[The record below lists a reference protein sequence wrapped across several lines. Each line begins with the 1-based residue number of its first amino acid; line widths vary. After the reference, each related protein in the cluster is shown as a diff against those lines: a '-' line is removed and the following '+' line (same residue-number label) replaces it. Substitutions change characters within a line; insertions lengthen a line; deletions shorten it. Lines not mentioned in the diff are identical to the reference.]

1 MKCSILAALAAV
13 FLMTGSLRADSLY
26 PVEGGNSLFTENRAR
41 RVGDVITVLIQETTD
56 ASQSAGSQNQKN
68 STLAVGA
75 GMGSWGTSGSSPVN
89 QAGIGGQ
96 SYSKGTGTS
105 TRSAKVVGEMTAKIT
120 RVLPSG
126 NYMVEGTRYV
136 EVNEDKQ
143 IIDVAG
149 EIRPDD
155 ITSDNTVVST
165 RVANA
170 RIKVTGSGPASESA
184 RPGLLT
190 RLFSWLMVF

>member
-1 MKCSILAALAAV
+1 MKHTILAVLAALT
-13 FLMTGSLRADSLY
+13 LLTGTLRADSLY
-26 PVEGGNSLFTENRAR
+26 PVEGTNSLYTENRAR
-41 RVGDVITVLIQETTD
+41 RVGDVITILIQETTD
-56 ASQSAGSQNQKN
+56 ATQSAGSQNQKN
-68 STLAVGA
+68 SNLSVGA
-75 GMGSWGTSGSSPVN
+75 GIGTWGNTGSMPIN
-89 QAGIGGQ
+89 QAGLGGQ
-96 SYSKGTGTS
+96 SYSQGQGTS
-105 TRSAKVVGEMTAKIT
+105 SRSAKVVGQMTAKIT

-136 EVNEDKQ
+136 EVNDDKQ
-143 IIDVAG
+143 VIEVAG

-155 ITSDNTVVST
+155 ITSDNTVTSS